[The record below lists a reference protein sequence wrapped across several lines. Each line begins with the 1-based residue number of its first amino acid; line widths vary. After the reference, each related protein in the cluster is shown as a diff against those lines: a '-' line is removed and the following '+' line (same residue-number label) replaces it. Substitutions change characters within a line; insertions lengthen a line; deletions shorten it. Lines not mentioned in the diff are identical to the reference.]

1 MSSAEGHVIGVNN
14 TATHTNCTF
23 GAEQHVIG
31 VNNTA
36 TPTEIAHLKP
46 MACYWC

>member
-1 MSSAEGHVIGVNN
+1 MSGAEERVIDVN

-23 GAEQHVIG
+23 GAEQHVTG

-36 TPTEIAHLKP
+36 TPTEIAHLEP
-46 MACYWC
+46 